1 MRSCFVLATFC
12 VVITVSS
19 VAMEGSSAN
28 QKASGKIEVAM
39 KALERGR
46 MFKQRGQFKQAW
58 EQFEIARQI
67 APENSPYKQQAEQ
80 ELNYHLPL
88 AEIQYRVNVGD
99 LDGAEQLL
107 NDLLA
112 INQSTPSRFTE
123 LNTMLQN
130 LKVMRSAG
138 SARAMSIDHTAVVQ
152 QVRRILE
159 DYRRARGRYPL
170 GYRELNDTLPPNRP
184 PLQHFLVG
192 HYQGTGTGYLLELRN
207 KYNTNQVLTIQNTGM
222 LR

>member
-1 MRSCFVLATFC
+1 MRSRSVLLVLSIVIAVSSLAT
-12 VVITVSS
+12 
-19 VAMEGSSAN
+19 ERLSAD
-28 QKASGKIEVAM
+28 QESSGKTRVAM

-46 MFKQRGQFKQAW
+46 IFKQRGQYKQAW
-58 EQFEIARQI
+58 EQFEIARQV
-67 APENSPYKQQAEQ
+67 APEDSPYKQQAEQ

-88 AEIQYRVNVGD
+88 REIQQRVDVGD

-107 NDLLA
+107 KDLLL
-112 INQSTPSRFTE
+112 INQSKPDRFTE

-130 LKVMRSAG
+130 LRLMRSAG
-138 SARAMSIDHTAVVQ
+138 PGRSTTIDHNVVVQ
-152 QVRRILE
+152 QVRDILE
-159 DYRRARGRYPL
+159 DYRREHGRYPV

-192 HYQGTGTGYLLELRN
+192 HYQGTGSGYLLMLRN
-207 KYNTNQVLTIQNTGM
+207 RYDTKQVLTIQNTGM

>member
-1 MRSCFVLATFC
+1 MRSSFALATLC
-12 VVITVSS
+12 IVITVSS
-19 VAMEGSSAN
+19 VAMDGLSAD
-28 QKASGKIEVAM
+28 QEASGKTGVAM

-67 APENSPYKQQAEQ
+67 APEGSPYRQQAEQ
-80 ELNYHLPL
+80 ELNYDLPL
-88 AEIQYRVNVGD
+88 KEIQYRVNAGD
-99 LDGAEQLL
+99 LARAEQLL
-107 NDLLA
+107 NDLLV
-112 INQSTPSRFTE
+112 INQSTPARLTE

-138 SARAMSIDHTAVVQ
+138 PGRSLSIDHNAVVQ

-159 DYRRARGRYPL
+159 DYRRARGRYPT
-170 GYRELNDTLPPNRP
+170 GYRELNATLPPNRP
-184 PLQHFLVG
+184 PLQYFLVG
-192 HYQGTGTGYLLELRN
+192 HYHGTGAGYVLVLRN
-207 KYNTNQVLTIQNTGM
+207 RHDPNQVLTIQNTGM

>member
-1 MRSCFVLATFC
+1 MRSCFALATFC
-12 VVITVSS
+12 LVITVSS
-19 VAMEGSSAN
+19 VAIDGLSAD
-28 QKASGKIEVAM
+28 QETSGKTEVA
-39 KALERGR
+39 KKSLERGR
-46 MFKQRGQFKQAW
+46 MFKQRGQFRQAW

-67 APENSPYKQQAEQ
+67 APQSSPYRQQAEQ

-88 AEIQYRVNVGD
+88 MEIQHRVNVGD

-107 NDLLA
+107 NELLV
-112 INQSTPSRFTE
+112 INQSTPSRLTE

-138 SARAMSIDHTAVVQ
+138 SGRSISIDHNAVVE

-159 DYRRARGRYPL
+159 EYRRARGRYPV

-192 HYQGTGTGYLLELRN
+192 RYEGTGGGYLLVLRN
-207 KYNTNQVLTIQNTGM
+207 RYNTSHVLTIQNTGM